1 MARYLVTYHG
11 SEMPHD
17 PEVMAAARQAFLQWA
32 AKTGSALADPGTPVA
47 ATTTISS
54 AGVAEGA
61 AEGPI
66 LGWSV
71 IEAPDPDGAAT
82 VLSDHPFIG
91 RGGVLQINHPVEF

>member
-1 MARYLVTYHG
+1 MARYLVTYYG

-17 PEVMAAARQAFLQWA
+17 LEVM
-32 AKTGSALADPGTPVA
+32 
-47 ATTTISS
+47 
-54 AGVAEGA
+54 A

-82 VLSDHPFIG
+82 VLTDHPFSG